1 MVEQEEERFKELSP
15 EEQAEMQ
22 ADIDDYLGIPRPDE
36 KAGVYQ
42 FFNDVR
48 KAKDSSKVS
57 NLNDNEKDAVLL
69 LQKMDDYAGSLWG
82 IKPLG
87 SYYGAEAERLL
98 SVCDSKNGFLIKQ
111 VGTQRRE
118 VKKSDGGERKK
129 KRGWFGSKEEAG
141 EE

>member
-1 MVEQEEERFKELSP
+1 MVEQGEEKFKELSP

-42 FFNDVR
+42 FFKDVL
-48 KAKDSSKVS
+48 KIKDSSKVS

-69 LQKMDDYAGSLWG
+69 LQKMDDYAGKLWS

-87 SYYGAEAERLL
+87 AYYGDEAQRLL
-98 SVCDSKNGFLIKQ
+98 SVCDSKNGFLVKQ

-118 VKKSDGGERKK
+118 VKKADGEPRKK
-129 KRGWFGSKEEAG
+129 KRGWFGSKEEA